1 MKNICHKIII
11 NFLNPFSHSR
21 GIHMNERTS
30 IYSYSQAYYLSCRIC
45 CLSKYICSYIY
56 YNIHLYLIKNVK
68 CSRLFPLVFP
78 LLFPVP
84 KTLQHFPAS
93 SPRPEN
99 VGFKGAILD
108 CLNVSLLVV
117 FFRHRIYI
125 FLSVCVCVLLNFKY
139 LKCKLSYV

>member
-11 NFLNPFSHSR
+11 NFLKPFSHSHR
-21 GIHMNERTS
+21 EYIWTNEHLSIRIHRH
-30 IYSYSQAYYLSCRIC
+30 IIC
-45 CLSKYICSYIY
+45 LVAFVVCLSTFVRIY

-99 VGFKGAILD
+99 VDFKGAILD
-108 CLNVSLLVV
+108 CLNVFVVGCVLSSSHLHFSL
-117 FFRHRIYI
+117 
-125 FLSVCVCVLLNFKY
+125 CVCL
-139 LKCKLSYV
+139 CAA